1 VRSDCDFWGRCEP
14 IHDPVNYIVKLLVEY
29 CSVMI
34 FCAACLGIFCKCVVL
49 EWWEEQKR
57 KFAEYKKERDRRY
70 EEFKKEEERQAEER
84 RRQADERRRERK
96 RQEEAEEEERR
107 RQEEERRKQE
117 EAEFEPALLEI
128 IKGLD
133 LEARN
138 EPTRATP
145 RLLQRL
151 IKKRI
156 TNMEVLGDTSGGI
169 TPAWLEKN
177 IGLSRAD
184 ATNLKE
190 KAKHINRER
199 KKAARAGHGPA
210 VAGQQHAPARGRG
223 GGGGGSSGGTGD
235 DRQQARGSQGG
246 TSSAAVSPLSAWTA
260 DAVEAVT
267 RQCGQNTGAAPRFAA
282 AADAVRR
289 PVLSAGTG
297 M

>member
-29 CSVMI
+29 CSRIIHCVMI
-34 FCAACLGIFCKCVVL
+34 FCAACLGIYCTCVVL
-49 EWWEEQKR
+49 EWWEEQ
-57 KFAEYKKERDRRY
+57 
-70 EEFKKEEERQAEER
+70 KKEEERQAEER
-84 RRQADERRRERK
+84 RRQADERRRER
-96 RQEEAEEEERR
+96 
-107 RQEEERRKQE
+107 RKQE
-117 EAEFEPALLEI
+117 EAKFEPALLEI

-133 LEARN
+133 LEARY
-138 EPTRATP
+138 EPTWATP
-145 RLLQRL
+145 GLLQRL
-151 IKKRI
+151 IEERI

-223 GGGGGSSGGTGD
+223 GGGSSSSGGTGD